1 MNRGP
6 LLLASLILFGTAL
19 LLISVMTAYDAT
31 GHGVTLPAATVA
43 VTSVPSPVPTADK
56 FAAAR
61 ELATQVAAIP
71 SATRY
76 WPYPTP
82 TLDFIPTD
90 WPPAV
95 PYQAAGAGFILTGAQ
110 LGMSSGDFKDTNMW
124 LELLPDRTIRVF
136 AGGDGYIG
144 DPTQGLLV
152 ISVKTPAPHR
162 VLIGSI
168 ETYRTPTEAGPVTVI
183 DAVGERLTLQADDG
197 TTFYFDVATR
207 QWVNP

>member
-1 MNRGP
+1 VTLLKLP
-6 LLLASLILFGTAL
+6 ALLLAISGLLLVGVGIAYDLKGYSLILP
-19 LLISVMTAYDAT
+19 VAT
-31 GHGVTLPAATVA
+31 IEVPAT
-43 VTSVPSPVPTADK
+43 PSSLPTADK